1 MRTRRY
7 GTEAT
12 FVDKLSPGEP
22 AILREV
28 LLNAVATAGV
38 QVHDVVP
45 AAETLVVTHDP
56 VDAAAIERIMAE
68 SLNALG
74 SFTRET
80 TSDTA
85 RLVEI
90 PVRYDGE
97 DLQHIAELAS
107 LSVDELIALHSG
119 GEYLAEFCGF
129 APGFSYLS
137 GLPDTLHFARRSTPR
152 TRVPA
157 GAVAIAAG
165 YCAVYPRES
174 PGGWHLLGTTSLA
187 MWDASRTSPATL
199 EPGMRVRF
207 VRVD

>member
-1 MRTRRY
+1 MHTRRY

-12 FVDKLSPGEP
+12 FVDKLAPGES

-28 LLNAVATAGV
+28 LLKAVAAAGV
-38 QVHDVVP
+38 QVRDVVP
-45 AAETLVVTHDP
+45 AADTLVVTHDP
-56 VDAAAIERIMAE
+56 VDAAAIERIVAE
-68 SLNALG
+68 SFSALG
-74 SFTRET
+74 SLTRET
-80 TSDTA
+80 TSDSA

-107 LSVDELIALHSG
+107 LSVDDLIALHAG
-119 GEYLAEFCGF
+119 GEYVAEFCGF

-137 GLPDTLHFARRSTPR
+137 GLPDALHFARRSTPR

-187 MWDASRTSPATL
+187 MWDASRASPATL
-199 EPGMRVRF
+199 EPGTRVRF

>member
-1 MRTRRY
+1 M
-7 GTEAT
+7 
-12 FVDKLSPGEP
+12 
-22 AILREV
+22 LREV
-28 LLNAVATAGV
+28 LLAAFAAAGM
-38 QVHDVVP
+38 QVRDVVP
-45 AAETLVVTHDP
+45 AADTLAVTHDET
-56 VDAAAIERIMAE
+56 DAAAVARVVDQAWREFANIEPRTAKR
-68 SLNALG
+68 AHAA
-74 SFTRET
+74 
-80 TSDTA
+80 TSTA
-85 RLVEI
+85 AVVEI

-107 LSVDELIALHSG
+107 LSVDEVIALHAG

-137 GLPDTLHFARRSTPR
+137 GLPGTLHFARRSTPR

-174 PGGWHLLGTTSLA
+174 PGGWHLLGTTSLV
-187 MWDASRTSPATL
+187 MWDVARASPATL
-199 EPGMRVRF
+199 VPGTRVQF

>member
-7 GTEAT
+7 GSEAT
-12 FVDKLSPGEP
+12 FVDKLAPGEP
-22 AILREV
+22 SILREV
-28 LLNAVATAGV
+28 LLKAVAAAGV
-38 QVHDVVP
+38 QVRDIVP
-45 AAETLVVTHDP
+45 AADTLVVTHDS
-56 VDAAAIERIMAE
+56 VDAPVIERIMAE

-74 SFTRET
+74 SLTRET

-107 LSVDELIALHSG
+107 LSVEEIIALHSG

-137 GLPDTLHFARRSTPR
+137 GLPDALHFARRSTPR

-174 PGGWHLLGTTSLA
+174 PGGWHLLGTTSLV
-187 MWDASRTSPATL
+187 MWDAARASPATL
-199 EPGMRVRF
+199 EPGTRVRF

>member
-7 GTEAT
+7 GSEAT
-12 FVDKLSPGEP
+12 IVDKLAPGEP

-28 LLNAVATAGV
+28 CLKAVATAGV
-38 QVHDVVP
+38 QVRDVVP
-45 AAETLVVTHDP
+45 AANTLVVTHDP
-56 VDAAAIERIMAE
+56 VDAAAIERIIAE

-74 SFTRET
+74 SLTRET

-107 LSVDELIALHSG
+107 LSVDDLIALHAG
-119 GEYLAEFCGF
+119 GEYVAEFCGF

-137 GLPDTLHFARRSTPR
+137 GLPDALHFARRSTPR

-174 PGGWHLLGTTSLA
+174 PGGWHLLGTTSLV
-187 MWDASRTSPATL
+187 MWDAARASPATL
-199 EPGMRVRF
+199 EPGTRVRF

>member
-7 GTEAT
+7 GSEAT
-12 FVDKLSPGEP
+12 FVDELSPGEP

-28 LLNAVATAGV
+28 LLKAVAAAGV

-45 AAETLVVTHDP
+45 AAETLVVTHHP
-56 VDAAAIERIMAE
+56 VDAAAIERVVAE
-68 SLNALG
+68 SFNALG
-74 SFTRET
+74 PLSRET
-80 TSDTA
+80 TSDMV
-85 RLVEI
+85 RSVEI
-90 PVRYDGE
+90 SVRYDGE

-107 LSVDELIALHSG
+107 LSVDALIALHSG
-119 GEYLAEFCGF
+119 GEYVAEFCGF

-137 GLPDTLHFARRSTPR
+137 GLPDALHFARRSTPR

-174 PGGWHLLGTTSLA
+174 PGGWHLLGTTSLV
-187 MWDASRTSPATL
+187 MWDTARASPATL
-199 EPGMRVRF
+199 EPGTRVRF

>member
-7 GTEAT
+7 GSEAT
-12 FVDKLSPGEP
+12 FVDELAPGEP
-22 AILREV
+22 SILREV

-38 QVHDVVP
+38 QVRDVVP

-56 VDAAAIERIMAE
+56 VDAVAIERIMAE

-119 GEYLAEFCGF
+119 GEYFAEFCGF

-137 GLPDTLHFARRSTPR
+137 GLPDALHFARRSTPR

-187 MWDASRTSPATL
+187 MWDAARASPATL

>member
-7 GTEAT
+7 GNEAT
-12 FVDKLSPGEP
+12 FVDELAPGEP
-22 AILREV
+22 SILREV
-28 LLNAVATAGV
+28 LLKAVAAAGV
-38 QVHDVVP
+38 QVRDIVP
-45 AAETLVVTHDP
+45 AADTLVVTHDS
-56 VDAAAIERIMAE
+56 VDAAVIERIMAE
-68 SLNALG
+68 SFNALG
-74 SFTRET
+74 SLTRET

-97 DLQHIAELAS
+97 DLQHIAELAA

-119 GEYLAEFCGF
+119 GEYRTEFCGF

-137 GLPDTLHFARRSTPR
+137 GLPDALHFARRSTPR

-174 PGGWHLLGTTSLA
+174 PGGWHLLGTTSLV
-187 MWDASRTSPATL
+187 MWDAARATPATL
-199 EPGMRVRF
+199 EPGTRVRF

>member
-7 GTEAT
+7 GSEAT
-12 FVDKLSPGEP
+12 FVDELAPGEP
-22 AILREV
+22 SILREV

-38 QVHDVVP
+38 QVRDVVP

-119 GEYLAEFCGF
+119 GEYFAEFCGF

-137 GLPDTLHFARRSTPR
+137 GLPDALHFARRSTPR

-187 MWDASRTSPATL
+187 MWDAARASPATL

>member
-7 GTEAT
+7 GSEAT
-12 FVDKLSPGEP
+12 FVDKLAPGEP
-22 AILREV
+22 SILREV

-38 QVHDVVP
+38 QVRDIVP
-45 AAETLVVTHDP
+45 AADTLVVTHDS
-56 VDAAAIERIMAE
+56 VDAAVIERIMAE

-74 SFTRET
+74 SLTRET

-97 DLQHIAELAS
+97 DLQYIAELAS
-107 LSVDELIALHSG
+107 LSVEEIISLHSG
-119 GEYLAEFCGF
+119 GEYLAEFFGF

-137 GLPDTLHFARRSTPR
+137 GLPDALHFARRSTPR

-174 PGGWHLLGTTSLA
+174 PGGWHLLGTTSLV
-187 MWDASRTSPATL
+187 MWDAARASPATL
-199 EPGMRVRF
+199 EPGTRVRF

>member
-7 GTEAT
+7 GSEAT
-12 FVDKLSPGEP
+12 FVDKLAPGEP
-22 AILREV
+22 SILREV
-28 LLNAVATAGV
+28 LLKAVAAAGV
-38 QVHDVVP
+38 QVRDIVP
-45 AAETLVVTHDP
+45 AADTLVVTHDS
-56 VDAAAIERIMAE
+56 VDAPVIERIMAE

-74 SFTRET
+74 SLTRET

-107 LSVDELIALHSG
+107 LSVEEIIALHSG

-137 GLPDTLHFARRSTPR
+137 GLPDALHFARRSTPR

-187 MWDASRTSPATL
+187 MWDASRASPATL
-199 EPGMRVRF
+199 EPGTRVRF

>member
-1 MRTRRY
+1 MHTRRY

-12 FVDKLSPGEP
+12 FVDKLAPGES

-28 LLNAVATAGV
+28 LLKAVAAAGV
-38 QVHDVVP
+38 QVRDVVP

-107 LSVDELIALHSG
+107 LSVDDLIALHAG
-119 GEYLAEFCGF
+119 GEYFAEFCGF

-137 GLPDTLHFARRSTPR
+137 GLPDALHFARRSTPR

-174 PGGWHLLGTTSLA
+174 PGGWHLLGTTSLV
-187 MWDASRTSPATL
+187 MWDAARASPATL
-199 EPGMRVRF
+199 EPGTRVRF

>member
-7 GTEAT
+7 GSEAT
-12 FVDKLSPGEP
+12 FVDKLAPGEP

-28 LLNAVATAGV
+28 LLKAVATAGV
-38 QVHDVVP
+38 QVHDVIP

-56 VDAAAIERIMAE
+56 VDAAAIERVVAE
-68 SLNALG
+68 SFNALG
-74 SFTRET
+74 PLSRET
-80 TSDTA
+80 TSDMV
-85 RLVEI
+85 RSVEI

-107 LSVDELIALHSG
+107 LSVDALIALHSG
-119 GEYLAEFCGF
+119 GEYVAEFCGF

-137 GLPDTLHFARRSTPR
+137 GLPDALHFARRSTPR

-174 PGGWHLLGTTSLA
+174 PGGWHLLGTTSLM
-187 MWDASRTSPATL
+187 MWDAARASPATL